1 MAQTAW
7 VTMTRGKAERQPP
20 NTAQTRVDAGVKEL
34 NEMTIGRT
42 DDPEIPLPAKAFRSR
57 KGVWDW
63 IADPIWASGHEP
75 HKQMPWGPAA
85 GNLKS
90 SPVASPKDPSND
102 TNARCASP
110 SGCT

>member
-1 MAQTAW
+1 
-7 VTMTRGKAERQPP
+7 MTRGKAERQPP

-75 HKQMPWGPAA
+75 HKQAGHMIAVDPPVIIILIFPLASEGPSTHA
-85 GNLKS
+85 G
-90 SPVASPKDPSND
+90 
-102 TNARCASP
+102 R
-110 SGCT
+110 